1 VLKELR
7 AGHRNAEIGARLGI
21 SINTVRY
28 HVSNILGKLEQP
40 NRAALRE
47 LPADVARGRWS
58 WLGAVGVGSGR
69 DGPGVGALIAVVGV
83 AVMAAGLLVVAY
95 GGTAFPSLT
104 KDESVAVP
112 LEGEPPDYAA
122 AGGTKLDAQIE
133 SCFSPYVEGA
143 PGPPTFG
150 PMLVPS
156 DLVELSSVVGLGCHG
171 GFGAGAV
178 PGERDYDLAISF
190 PFNFGKGEERA
201 AGVWWVFYPEWDD
214 PHEVDWGIN
223 LRKFSPGGTISY
235 HDGYVVVVAPDVS
248 DEVRRAAE
256 ATPDTDIWHVVT
268 RELGAIELVAVERSG
283 SNDQFVRAHVAL
295 VSTDG
300 RPMPMDWVV
309 LSGAGVRF
317 GGPDGPR
324 VLGVNADEDGVVVI
338 DVLVTSAEPMLY
350 ARADEIRAEFS
361 LAFDP

>member
-1 VLKELR
+1 MLKELR

-122 AGGTKLDAQIE
+122 AGGTKLDTQIE
-133 SCFSPYVEGA
+133 S
-143 PGPPTFG
+143 
-150 PMLVPS
+150 
-156 DLVELSSVVGLGCHG
+156 
-171 GFGAGAV
+171 
-178 PGERDYDLAISF
+178 
-190 PFNFGKGEERA
+190 
-201 AGVWWVFYPEWDD
+201 
-214 PHEVDWGIN
+214 
-223 LRKFSPGGTISY
+223 
-235 HDGYVVVVAPDVS
+235 
-248 DEVRRAAE
+248 
-256 ATPDTDIWHVVT
+256 
-268 RELGAIELVAVERSG
+268 
-283 SNDQFVRAHVAL
+283 
-295 VSTDG
+295 
-300 RPMPMDWVV
+300 
-309 LSGAGVRF
+309 
-317 GGPDGPR
+317 
-324 VLGVNADEDGVVVI
+324 
-338 DVLVTSAEPMLY
+338 
-350 ARADEIRAEFS
+350 
-361 LAFDP
+361 